1 MDIEN
6 GTLGSKSEKRSI
18 LVEGRVVAIGNEGR
32 MSKLRSQRLKRSSL
46 RGQEVVN
53 KKSEARSRNRRDR
66 KSEVTFRTPKAKVR
80 NPNFW

>member
-18 LVEGRVVAIGNEGR
+18 LVEGRAVAIGNEGR
-32 MSKLRSQRLKRSSL
+32 MSKLRSQRLRRSSL

-66 KSEVTFRTPKAKVR
+66 
-80 NPNFW
+80 

>member
-6 GTLGSKSEKRSI
+6 GILGSKSEKRSI
-18 LVEGRVVAIGNEGR
+18 LVEGQVVAIGNEGR
-32 MSKLRSQRLKRSSL
+32 MSKLRSQRLIRSSL

>member
-6 GTLGSKSEKRSI
+6 GILGSKSEKRSI
-18 LVEGRVVAIGNEGR
+18 LVESRVVAIGNEGR
-32 MSKLRSQRLKRSSL
+32 MSKLRSQRLIRSSL

>member
-1 MDIEN
+1 
-6 GTLGSKSEKRSI
+6 
-18 LVEGRVVAIGNEGR
+18 
-32 MSKLRSQRLKRSSL
+32 MSKLLSQRLRRSSL